1 MSGDGLSLLAAMCRA
16 LQQADVE
23 EIAMGKGKRGDKAEP
38 G

>member
-23 EIAMGKGKRGDKAEP
+23 EIAIVNCGM
-38 G
+38 